1 MLCQK
6 CGEQEATMEIQQV
19 SQDGTM
25 ESLYIC
31 ENCAA
36 EISSLEDEVAK
47 AMDTFNGIA
56 LDFLTL
62 LQQGGKLQTEQGV
75 VCEHCGLSFDDFL
88 AHNRV
93 GCEHCYQAFQKQ
105 LLPMIGR
112 VQNNHVRHIGKMPA
126 RFEEAVN
133 RQQEIQAL
141 RDQIQQAI
149 ESEAFEEAAVLRDKI
164 KALEGGAE

>member
-1 MLCQK
+1 
-6 CGEQEATMEIQQV
+6 MEIQQV
-19 SQDGTM
+19 SQDGAL

-36 EISSLEDEVAK
+36 EISSLENEVAK
-47 AMDTFNGIA
+47 AMDTFNEMA

-62 LQQGGKLQTEQGV
+62 LQQGSNLQTEQGA

-93 GCEHCYQAFQKQ
+93 GCEHCYQAFQEQ
-105 LLPMIGR
+105 LVPMIGR
-112 VQNNHVRHIGKMPA
+112 VQNKHVRHVGKMPA

-133 RQQEIQAL
+133 RRQEVQAL
-141 RDQIQQAI
+141 REQIQAAVAA
-149 ESEAFEEAAVLRDKI
+149 EAFEEAAVLRDKI
-164 KALEGGAE
+164 KALEAQEGGAE